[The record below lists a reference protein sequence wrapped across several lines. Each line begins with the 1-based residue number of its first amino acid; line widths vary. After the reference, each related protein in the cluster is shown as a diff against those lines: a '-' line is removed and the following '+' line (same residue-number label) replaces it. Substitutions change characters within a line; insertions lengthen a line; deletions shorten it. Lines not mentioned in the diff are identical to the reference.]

1 MKNLITTT
9 AIAMLIASGA
19 VAASHTTE
27 EGVTEEGT
35 MTDESTMSDDGAM
48 TDDGTMTDDGMTD
61 DTMTGTDTMV
71 DDGAMTDDGMTDTT
85 TLEGDTTTTLEDET
99 TAMSPM
105 DGYSQVMNEDIT
117 AEELTGA
124 TVYGSD
130 NEEVGDISNIV
141 IADDGMIQQVIV
153 DVGGF
158 LGLGEKPVA
167 LEFADVTIMTQDD
180 GDDLRVTIMQTE
192 EELEE
197 MPEYEEQM

>member
-35 MTDESTMSDDGAM
+35 MTDESTMTDDGAM

-61 DTMTGTDTMV
+61 DTMTDTDTMV

-85 TLEGDTTTTLEDET
+85 TLEGDTTTLEDET

-130 NEEVGDISNIV
+130 NEEVGDISDIV